1 MSFSYKTHQK
11 KALKLPNEIDLKNK
25 IFSFKDQLYL
35 LSNKD
40 FISRNYQKLQQ
51 IKENSSKTK
60 LKFSSYNNNINLSF
74 KIKTPNKSNKRMVI
88 QNDLININS
97 YKSKNI
103 IGNNEN
109 NKLFF
114 SLPLGNENNEI
125 KKLNKAKSLS
135 NLRNI
140 NIVAK
145 NNKSENKYK
154 LIDINNHISKIR
166 NNKKITKHPL
176 LNEFSKI
183 KKIYLNITTKHKSV
197 NFSRNSSINSS
208 QSKNNFNKN
217 KEKYKKINKEKKND
231 FLLIRNG
238 LKKFFFN
245 KYINNRLNKSY
256 SREKRNKSLNIFND
270 LYDKIIQQS
279 KEKNRLFLRLKKF
292 NKSKDFSFSYHKN
305 RNTKKNNISSKDYN
319 DLMTSGSIDQ
329 KSEENYLEI
338 NPEEIHFK
346 AVKYYQ
352 EIKINNFT

>member
-51 IKENSSKTK
+51 IKENTSKTK

-88 QNDLININS
+88 QNDLINFNS

-103 IGNNEN
+103 IGNNKN

-125 KKLNKAKSLS
+125 KKLNKARSLS
-135 NLRNI
+135 NIRNI

-154 LIDINNHISKIR
+154 LIDINNNISKIR
-166 NNKKITKHPL
+166 NNKKITKH
-176 LNEFSKI
+176 NEFSKI
-183 KKIYLNITTKHKSV
+183 RKIYLNITTKHKSV

-208 QSKNNFNKN
+208 QSKNNFNKT
-217 KEKYKKINKEKKND
+217 KEMNKKINKEKKND

-245 KYINNRLNKSY
+245 KYINNRLNKSN
-256 SREKRNKSLNIFND
+256 SREKRNRSLNLFND
-270 LYDKIIQQS
+270 LYDKIIQKS
-279 KEKNRLFLRLKKF
+279 KEKNRLFLRLKKY
-292 NKSKDFSFSYHKN
+292 NKSKDFSFSYHKK
-305 RNTKKNNISSKDYN
+305 RNTKKNISSKDYN
-319 DLMTSGSIDQ
+319 DLITSGSIDQ
-329 KSEENYLEI
+329 TSEENYLEI

>member
-11 KALKLPNEIDLKNK
+11 KALKLPNEIDLRIK

-51 IKENSSKTK
+51 IKENTSKTK
-60 LKFSSYNNNINLSF
+60 LKFSSYNNINLSF

-88 QNDLININS
+88 QNDLINFNS

-103 IGNNEN
+103 IGNNKN

-125 KKLNKAKSLS
+125 KKLNKARSLS
-135 NLRNI
+135 NIRNI

-154 LIDINNHISKIR
+154 LIDINNNISKIR

-197 NFSRNSSINSS
+197 NFSRNSSIYSS
-208 QSKNNFNKN
+208 QSKNNFNKT
-217 KEKYKKINKEKKND
+217 KEMSKKINKEKKND

-245 KYINNRLNKSY
+245 KYINNRLNKSN
-256 SREKRNKSLNIFND
+256 SREKRNRSLNLFND
-270 LYDKIIQQS
+270 LYDKIIQKS
-279 KEKNRLFLRLKKF
+279 KEKNRLFLRLKKY

-305 RNTKKNNISSKDYN
+305 RNTKKNISSKDYN

-352 EIKINNFT
+352 EIKIINFT

>member
-51 IKENSSKTK
+51 IKENTSKTK
-60 LKFSSYNNNINLSF
+60 LKFSSYNNINLSF

-88 QNDLININS
+88 QNDLINFNS

-103 IGNNEN
+103 IGNNKN
-109 NKLFF
+109 KKLFF

-125 KKLNKAKSLS
+125 KKLNKARSLS
-135 NLRNI
+135 NIRNI

-154 LIDINNHISKIR
+154 LIDINNNISKIR

-183 KKIYLNITTKHKSV
+183 KKINLNITTKHKSV
-197 NFSRNSSINSS
+197 NFSRNSS
-208 QSKNNFNKN
+208 QSKNNFNKT
-217 KEKYKKINKEKKND
+217 KEMYKIINKEKKND

-245 KYINNRLNKSY
+245 KYINNRLNKSN
-256 SREKRNKSLNIFND
+256 SREKRNRSLNLFND
-270 LYDKIIQQS
+270 LYDKIIQKS
-279 KEKNRLFLRLKKF
+279 KEKNRLFLRLKKY

-305 RNTKKNNISSKDYN
+305 RNTKKYNISSKDYN

-329 KSEENYLEI
+329 KSEDNYLEI

>member
-51 IKENSSKTK
+51 IKENTSKTK

-74 KIKTPNKSNKRMVI
+74 KKKTPNKSNKRMVI
-88 QNDLININS
+88 QNDLINFNS

-103 IGNNEN
+103 IGNNKN

-125 KKLNKAKSLS
+125 KKLNKARSLS
-135 NLRNI
+135 NIRNI

-154 LIDINNHISKIR
+154 LIDINNNISKIR
-166 NNKKITKHPL
+166 NNKKITKH
-176 LNEFSKI
+176 NEFSKI
-183 KKIYLNITTKHKSV
+183 RKIYLNITTKHKSV

-208 QSKNNFNKN
+208 QSKNNFNKT
-217 KEKYKKINKEKKND
+217 KEMNKKINKEKKND

-245 KYINNRLNKSY
+245 KYINNRLNKSN
-256 SREKRNKSLNIFND
+256 SREKRNRSLNLFND
-270 LYDKIIQQS
+270 LYDKIIQKS
-279 KEKNRLFLRLKKF
+279 KEKNRLFLRLKKY
-292 NKSKDFSFSYHKN
+292 NKSKDFSFSYHKK
-305 RNTKKNNISSKDYN
+305 RNTKKNISSKDYN
-319 DLMTSGSIDQ
+319 DLITSGSIDQ
-329 KSEENYLEI
+329 TSEENYLEI